1 MLFSIHMRKLVGSQ
15 MDKWKAKLRTSTFH
29 RGIAFSICT
38 NQFHLPTT
46 AAKTKKINKTK
57 QSFTLNKLTEFS
69 RGECAKYITSLLG

>member
-38 NQFHLPTT
+38 N
-46 AAKTKKINKTK
+46 
-57 QSFTLNKLTEFS
+57 
-69 RGECAKYITSLLG
+69 